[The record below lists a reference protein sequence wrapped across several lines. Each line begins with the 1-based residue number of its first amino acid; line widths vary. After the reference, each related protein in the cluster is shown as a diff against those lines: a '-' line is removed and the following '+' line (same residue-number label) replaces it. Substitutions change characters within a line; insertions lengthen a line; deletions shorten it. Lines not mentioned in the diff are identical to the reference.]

1 MVSTAWDWQRYDL
14 TIHGVVASETAVA
27 RKGNAESYETAFQ
40 EPLGRGTEFV
50 VEESRS
56 GWVRAHVGDAGA
68 GWLSERDVVVY

>member
-1 MVSTAWDWQRYDL
+1 MYDL
-14 TIHGVVASETAVA
+14 TVYGVVASETAVA
-27 RKGNAESYETAFQ
+27 RKGNAESYETAFR

-50 VEESRS
+50 VEESRN